1 MAELIQ
7 AHFSK
12 VDVLPLV
19 KHYMASI
26 DLYNVFKKY
35 VPGSSKCLVEHAQG
49 LGLLVENIICC
60 NKPLYKVEEW
70 ISSYSDGF
78 VEHPVHAAVFNDDRL
93 ARDLSALFQA
103 DRHCLMTELTLNAIK
118 AHELLTEEI
127 HNDNTS
133 ITLIGAYATNN
144 PDAVKPKLGFNKD
157 HRPDCKQIVFG
168 LNITADG
175 HVPLCFDLFDGNTN
189 DDVTHIPN
197 WNALRSLLQRQDFIY
212 VADCKLCSKDNLAHI
227 NRNKGYFITLVPKDR
242 KEIKEFYGR
251 VKTEQIPWEMA
262 FKIED
267 SRKKGRFIQYRT
279 FEDKKSKEGYRII
292 WVHSSGKEKDDR
304 GRREQKIATALRNL
318 EELSGKLNRY
328 HLKTKKE
335 IKAAVNRIC
344 QDTKTFIHARIF
356 TDRTQVKLKLSPGR
370 PGIRTRYE
378 YKWEF
383 RHRLEFRIDE
393 QAVEAASKTDGIFPL
408 ITNTS
413 LKAAE
418 VLEHYKRQ
426 PFLEKRIYTQKSV
439 LEIAPVY
446 LKKTHRIEA
455 IMFLYFVALMI
466 MTLMERS
473 IRANMARRQIEKVPI
488 LPQGMNT
495 RKPTWDNIRYFFR
508 NVHRSEITSG
518 AESVQ
523 VEIRG
528 VTTLHKEILS
538 LLDVPA
544 SVYERLKWDWWRW
557 SGTENAPDNLPRVQ
571 S

>member
-7 AHFSK
+7 AHFRK

-26 DLYNVFKKY
+26 ELYNVFKKY
-35 VPGSSKCLVEHAQG
+35 VPGSPKCLVEHAQG
-49 LGLLVENIICC
+49 LSVLVENIICC

-78 VEHPVHAAVFNDDRL
+78 VDHPVHAAVFNDDRL
-93 ARDLSALFQA
+93 ARDLSALFRA
-103 DRHCLMTELTLNAIK
+103 DRHSLMTELTLNAIK
-118 AHELLTEEI
+118 AHELLTDEI

-133 ITLIGAYATNN
+133 LTLLGAYATND

-168 LNITADG
+168 LNISADG
-175 HVPLCFDLFDGNTN
+175 HVPLSYNLFDGNTN

-197 WNALRSLLQRQDFIY
+197 WNALRSLLQRDDFIY

-227 NRNKGYFITLVPKDR
+227 NRNKGYFITLIPQDR
-242 KEIKEFYGR
+242 KKVKEFHSR
-251 VKTEQIPWEMA
+251 IKTEQIPWEMA

-267 SRKKGRFIQYRT
+267 SRKKGHFIQYRT
-279 FEDKKSKEGYRII
+279 FEDKKSKEGYRVI

-304 GRREQKIATALRNL
+304 GRREQKITKALREL

-335 IKAAVNRIC
+335 INAALDRIC
-344 QDTKTFIHARIF
+344 QETKTFIHARIF

-370 PGIRTRYE
+370 PGVHTRYE

-408 ITNTS
+408 ITNTP
-413 LKAAE
+413 LKASD
-418 VLEHYKRQ
+418 VLERYKRQ

-466 MTLMERS
+466 VTLMERS
-473 IRANMARRQIEKVPI
+473 IRANMAKRKIEKVPI

-495 RKPTWDNIRYFFR
+495 RKPTWENIRYFFR
-508 NVHRSEITSG
+508 NVHLSEVTSG
-518 AESVQ
+518 AQSVR

-528 VTTLHKEILS
+528 VSTLHKEIMS
-538 LLDVPA
+538 LLDVPVSA
-544 SVYERLKWDWWRW
+544 YECLKWNWWRW
-557 SGTENAPDNLPRVQ
+557 PGK
-571 S
+571 